1 MVFYLVDNSITKT
14 VLELIFKILHPKKNQ
29 KCTGKAAD
37 EIFLKNK
44 HFPIRLS

>member
-14 VLELIFKILHPKKNQ
+14 VLELIFKTLHPKKNQ

-37 EIFLKNK
+37 EIFLNNINC
-44 HFPIRLS
+44 PIR